1 MNLVDKRKL
10 LHIGTFERPVGLK
23 GDIKVATYTSNL
35 KFYLRYGSL
44 MSEDSLTSWDLKLVR
59 ESNGKVIV
67 KVKNLETFERAES
80 LKGKKIFVERRNLP
94 KIKKNEFYVVDL
106 IDCKVVSIDNKLFGL
121 AQSIENFGAGDLI
134 NVESKSSNNF
144 YIPMNEDNIVSVD
157 LQKKIIII
165 SPMKGIID

>member
-1 MNLVDKRKL
+1 
-10 LHIGTFERPVGLK
+10 
-23 GDIKVATYTSNL
+23 
-35 KFYLRYGSL
+35 
-44 MSEDSLTSWDLKLVR
+44 MSEDSLTSWNLKLVR

-106 IDCKVVSIDNKLFGL
+106 IDCRVVSIDNKLFGL
-121 AQSIENFGAGDLI
+121 VQSIENFGAGDLI

-157 LQKKIIII
+157 LQKRIIVI

>member
-23 GDIKVATYTSNL
+23 GNIKVAMYTSNL

-59 ESNGKVIV
+59 ESNGKVVV

-80 LKGKKIFVERRNLP
+80 LKGKKYL
-94 KIKKNEFYVVDL
+94 
-106 IDCKVVSIDNKLFGL
+106 
-121 AQSIENFGAGDLI
+121 
-134 NVESKSSNNF
+134 
-144 YIPMNEDNIVSVD
+144 
-157 LQKKIIII
+157 
-165 SPMKGIID
+165 